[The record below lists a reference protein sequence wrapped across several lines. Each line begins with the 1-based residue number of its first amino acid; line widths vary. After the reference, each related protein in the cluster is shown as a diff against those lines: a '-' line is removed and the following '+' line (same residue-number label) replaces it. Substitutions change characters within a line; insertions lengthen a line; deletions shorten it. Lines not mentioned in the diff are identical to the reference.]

1 MKSGFAAIVG
11 RPNVGKSTL
20 LNRLVG
26 EKLSAVSQ
34 KPQTTRHL
42 IRGILTQPEGQIV
55 FLDTP
60 GLHRPFDLLGDWMV
74 HEVEKA
80 LPDADLVVWMVLP
93 PRGYPDPIKNL
104 SVGLPKTPAGEDEKI
119 LESLRAFGK
128 PVILAVNQTDRYP
141 KPHILPVLD
150 YYQKLFSFAAMI
162 PISAATGDQTDILV
176 RKIFEHLPEGS
187 LPFPEDQISDQNER
201 FIAREMISE
210 KLFRFTGDEIPYST
224 TVVIEDFKEKT
235 ENLVEIQATI
245 IVEKDSQKAIVI
257 GEKGRKIKQIGQT
270 ARLDVERLLG
280 KKVFLQLWVKTISHW
295 RRDPA
300 SLKRFGYE

>member
-20 LNRLVG
+20 LNRLAG
-26 EKLSAVSQ
+26 EKLSAVSG

-60 GLHRPFDLLGDWMV
+60 GLHRPVDLLGDWMV
-74 HEVEKA
+74 HEVEKS
-80 LPDADLVVWMVLP
+80 LPGADLVVWMVLP
-93 PRGYPDPIKNL
+93 
-104 SVGLPKTPAGEDEKI
+104 KTPAAEDEKI
-119 LESLRAFGK
+119 LESLRALNK

-150 YYQKLFSFAAMI
+150 HYQKLFSFAEMI
-162 PISAATGDQTDILV
+162 PISAATGDQTGILL
-176 RKIFEHLPEGS
+176 RKIFEHLPEGP
-187 LPFPEDQISDQNER
+187 LLFPEDQISDQNER
-201 FIAREMISE
+201 FIVREMISE
-210 KLFRFTGDEIPYST
+210 KLFHFTGDEIPYCA
-224 TVVIEDFKEKT
+224 TVVIEDFKEKA

-257 GEKGRKIKQIGQT
+257 GEKAQKVKQMGQA
-270 ARLDVERLLG
+270 ARLDIERFLG
-280 KKVFLQLWVKTISHW
+280 KKVFLQLWVKTIPRW
-295 RRDPA
+295 KRDPA
-300 SLKRFGYE
+300 SLKRLGYE